1 MIATRWRKVLRELLG
16 QPGRTTLAV
25 LALAT
30 GVFQVTALVH
40 KYAILQPLLATM
52 YARTNPASAV
62 LFTDQATD
70 EVVDLVRDVPGVAA
84 AEARP
89 MILAR
94 VRVPGRG
101 AAGDAAADT
110 WMPIVLNVVRTFDDL
125 RVDTFTRQD
134 GAWPPAVGEILIERS
149 AVGMTGF
156 AIGDTLT
163 LRSAAGDEATVR
175 LAGTAHADGIPP
187 AWMDHLV
194 PAFIPWNSP
203 LRAALAGESAQIRMV
218 TADHPYE
225 EGHIKDVA
233 ARVKAALAAGGHEVV
248 RTGIDTP
255 GRHPH
260 ADQMAT
266 FLYLLGAFGALSLV
280 LSAALVAGMA
290 HALVSEQV
298 RQVGIMKAIGATT
311 RQVAGLYLG
320 QIAILAVVA
329 LGVGVPPGLMVG
341 RAYAG
346 FAASVLNVDITDT
359 PFPATALV
367 AVLVVGVLLPLAVA
381 LGPVLRASRIPVRRA
396 LDDTLGPRPF
406 GARRIERALTG
417 LPWLPRPLALSL
429 RTTSR
434 RTGRLA
440 LTVGTLA
447 LGGAVFMSAIN
458 VSRAWTRA
466 VETDFATRRFDLFVL
481 LATPVPKTVL
491 DPIFAAD
498 AGVVKVESWRGA
510 TPYLVG
516 ADGSTGPTVTLLGID
531 PDSDLLAPRVIA
543 GHWLGAGEP
552 GAVVNQT
559 AVAKNPALHVGAPI
573 AMRLGERTFS
583 FPIVGIVRELDPS
596 PVVYAPVGL
605 VDAATGQDPGVVR
618 SVRVVT
624 REHDDAAQRA
634 AAERLETALRAA
646 GVEVAGITRSLDH
659 KKAILDHLVI
669 VMLVLTMAA
678 GIVVLVG
685 AIGLT
690 SALTLGVVQRTREIG
705 ILGAIG
711 ASSRVIASYIW
722 YESLIIAGLS
732 WFLSVLL
739 AAPASLLLESVTGRI
754 FFKAPLD
761 FAVSIGAALV
771 WLALIAVIATFSS
784 VYPARRAARLTVR
797 EALTYA

>member
-1 MIATRWRKVLRELLG
+1 MIAPRWRKVLRDLLG

-30 GVFQVTALVH
+30 GVFQVAALVH

-70 EVVDLVRDVPGVAA
+70 EVVDRVRGVPGVAA

-89 MILAR
+89 VILAR
-94 VRVPGRG
+94 VRVPAR
-101 AAGDAAADT
+101 AAAATGAEASGGSAAPDA
-110 WMPIVLNVVRTFDDL
+110 WMPIVLNVIGDFDDL
-125 RVDTFTRQD
+125 RVDTFARHA
-134 GAWPPAVGEILIERS
+134 GAWPPAAGEILIERS
-149 AVGMTGF
+149 ASGMTGF

-163 LRSAAGDEATVR
+163 IRGAGGEEATVR
-175 LAGTAHADGIPP
+175 LAGTAHADGVAP
-187 AWMDHLV
+187 AWMDHIV
-194 PAFIPWNSP
+194 PAFIGRDSA
-203 LRAALAGESAQIRMV
+203 LRAALGGESAQIRLV
-218 TADHPYE
+218 AADHPYE
-225 EGHIKDVA
+225 EGHVRDVA

-248 RTGIDTP
+248 RTGIDNL

-311 RQVAGLYLG
+311 RQVAGIYLG
-320 QIAILAVVA
+320 QIGILAVVA

-359 PFPATALV
+359 PFPARALV
-367 AVLVVGVLLPLAVA
+367 AVLMVGLLLPLVVA
-381 LGPVLRASRIPVRRA
+381 IGPVLRASRVPVRQA

-406 GARRIERALTG
+406 GARPIERALTRFT
-417 LPWLPRPLALSL
+417 WIPRPLALSL

-466 VETDFATRRFDLFVL
+466 VETDFASRRFDLSVL
-481 LATPVPKTVL
+481 LSKPAPKATL

-498 AGVVKVESWRGA
+498 PGVARVEYWRGA

-516 ADGSTGPTVTLLGID
+516 ADGSTGPAITLLGIA
-531 PDSDLLAPRVIA
+531 PDSAILAPQIVA
-543 GHWLGAGEP
+543 GRWLGASET

-559 AVAKNPALHVGAPI
+559 AVAKNPALGVGATI
-573 AMRLGERTFS
+573 TMRLGEREFA
-583 FPIVGIVRELDPS
+583 FPIVGIVRELVPA
-596 PVVYAPVGL
+596 PVVYAPIGL
-605 VDAATGQDPGVVR
+605 VDAAIGQDPAMVR

-624 REHDDAAQRA
+624 AEHDDAAQRA
-634 AAERLETALRAA
+634 AAERLETALNAA
-646 GVEVAGITRSLDH
+646 GVEVGGITRTLDQ

-711 ASSRVIASYIW
+711 ATSRVIASHIW

-732 WFLSVLL
+732 WFLAVLL

-761 FAVSIGAALV
+761 FAVSIGAAFL
-771 WLALIAVIATFSS
+771 
-784 VYPARRAARLTVR
+784 
-797 EALTYA
+797 